1 MNKHDEYVERCK
13 EKNML
18 LMKSPYFKV
27 VIKHKRKNGQK
38 VGTVVAFRNVNES
51 SIYLGVSKCRKG
63 DKFEKH
69 LGIKLAIERAV
80 KVSVRAIK
88 SNKLTKALLAA
99 TPLSMMTEV
108 ENVVKTLSRR
118 KSFVG

>member
-1 MNKHDEYVERCK
+1 MSKAGYIKHCK

-18 LMKSPYFKV
+18 LMNSPHFKV

-69 LGIKLAIERAV
+69 LGIRFAMERAV

-99 TPLSMMTEV
+99 TPLSMKTEV

-118 KSFVG
+118 KAFVG

>member
-13 EKNML
+13 EINMHL
-18 LMKSPYFKV
+18 IQSPHFKV

-80 KVSVRAIK
+80 KVSARSIK
-88 SNKLTKALLAA
+88 LNKLPKALRAA
-99 TPLSMMTEV
+99 TPLSMRSEV

-118 KSFVG
+118 KAFVG